1 MQMTSGFFHSVPVSS
16 IKVNRE
22 GRQRRELDNIENLAD
37 SISRLGLIQ
46 PLVITRSSDLVS
58 GERRLAAVKAL
69 GWTNIS
75 IQYVDELED
84 HMLRA
89 IELEENIK
97 RSALPW
103 QDECI
108 AVYNYYQIRLSE
120 NPKFSHGDLAEA
132 IGLAR

>member
-1 MQMTSGFFHSVPVSS
+1 MSHTCAIRPHMYVGLYEMTSGHFHSVSVSS

-22 GRQRRELDNIENLAD
+22 GRQRRELEDIDNLAD

-58 GERRLAAVKAL
+58 GERRLAAVKVF

-103 QDECI
+103 QD
-108 AVYNYYQIRLSE
+108 
-120 NPKFSHGDLAEA
+120 
-132 IGLAR
+132 